1 MKKNNKGSIIPI
13 KGSSIPYLEGVF
25 NMKNVSESDKRLLSY
40 INVLLLSN
48 RLETIMDKNLK
59 EISTKQWIALIMLG
73 TFENPPTLKELAKK
87 CGITHQSTMQLVKKL
102 QSKGYV
108 TIVTD
113 EKDRRAIRIIAT
125 DKRDKW
131 TDQYAEEN
139 MQNIETLFSDLT
151 EREIEIFCK
160 AQLKMYERL
169 EIMEKELKI

>member
-1 MKKNNKGSIIPI
+1 
-13 KGSSIPYLEGVF
+13 
-25 NMKNVSESDKRLLSY
+25 MKNVSESDKRLLSY

>member
-1 MKKNNKGSIIPI
+1 MKK
-13 KGSSIPYLEGVF
+13 
-25 NMKNVSESDKRLLSY
+25 VSELDKRLLSY
-40 INVLLLSN
+40 VNVFLLSN

-87 CGITHQSTMQLVKKL
+87 CGITHQSTMQLVKRL

-113 EKDRRAIRIIAT
+113 EKDKRAIRIITT

-139 MQNIETLFSDLT
+139 MQYIETLFSDLT
-151 EREIEIFCK
+151 ERELEIFCK
-160 AQLKMYERL
+160 AQFKIYERL
-169 EIMEKELKI
+169 EIMAKELNV